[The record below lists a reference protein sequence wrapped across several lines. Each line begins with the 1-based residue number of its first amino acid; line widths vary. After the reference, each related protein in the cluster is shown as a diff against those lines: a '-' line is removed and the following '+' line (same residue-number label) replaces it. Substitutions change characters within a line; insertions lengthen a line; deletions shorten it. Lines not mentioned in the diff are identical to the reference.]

1 MILNEKEVLS
11 CLIYICE
18 TTFEDK
24 IKILEAD
31 LLIDKKVEITGKII
45 YENQPFDISVSFLLD
60 YKNGQVHIYDIDG
73 KVEYLVFKLNFMN
86 LVKQVLKDYPV
97 SYTSD
102 SITFYVNLPLE
113 TIKLE
118 KQNIEVKIK

>member
-1 MILNEKEVLS
+1 MILKEKEVLS

-18 TTFEDK
+18 TMFEDN

-31 LLIDKKVEITGKII
+31 LSIDEKVEITGKII

-60 YKNGQVHIYDIDG
+60 YKNGKVCLYDIDG

-86 LVKQVLKDYPV
+86 LVKHVLKDYPI

-102 SITFYVNLPLE
+102 SMSFIINLPID
-113 TIKLE
+113 TIHLK
-118 KQNIEVKIK
+118 KQNIEFKIK